1 MTVTRREFL
10 KISGAVGAGLA
21 LSPLAGPSQAA
32 EALKLTILYI
42 NDPHAHYLPYAEPG
56 VKGLI
61 GAFAKAQT
69 VFKEVQAR
77 NQADGRHT
85 LLFMAGDLLMG
96 TPFSTVFKGKL
107 GVTLM
112 NKMKFDAMTVGN
124 HDFDYGQD
132 NLLANLKPL
141 MEFPLLS
148 ANIRSGSGLNLFQG
162 VLNKK
167 YSDSNTK
174 IVIFGLTTTQ
184 TPTTTHPD
192 NVKGLVF
199 DDSIITAKGI
209 LQQASEKDLVIA
221 LTHIGVDE
229 DKRLAESCPRIDV
242 IVGGHSHTAI
252 FDPMK
257 VNQTIISQAGAY
269 TRYVGKL
276 DLDVMDGKITNYRGE
291 LIELRSTITEDREI
305 ASIIGQYEAKMD
317 VRLKQVIGKTEVF
330 LVGTR
335 SGVRSDNETNLGRL
349 IAYNMAEGSGSDIAI
364 LNGGAIRGSI
374 KEGEITSNDVYTAL
388 PFPNTVAKMNLSGE
402 DILAVLQ
409 RGADLEPGSGGKLQT
424 FGLTYRIDAGK
435 VRIDTIRGQPSDP
448 SKIYS
453 VATNDFLAAGGD
465 GYKVFKEKGKNLY
478 NSGPLPSDL
487 LINYIRE
494 NKVITQQLLDGL
506 K

>member
-10 KISGAVGAGLA
+10 AISGVVGASLA
-21 LSPLAGPSQAA
+21 LRSLADASQAA
-32 EALKLTILYI
+32 EALKLTILYM
-42 NDPHAHYLPYAEPG
+42 NDPHAHYLPYPESG
-56 VKGLI
+56 VEGLV

-69 VFKEVQAR
+69 VLKEVQAR
-77 NQADGRHT
+77 NQAEGRHT

-96 TPFSTVFKGKL
+96 TPFSTAFKGKL

-124 HDFDYGQD
+124 HDFDYGQN
-132 NLLANLKPL
+132 NLSGNLKPL
-141 MEFPLLS
+141 MGFPLLS
-148 ANIRSGSGLNLFQG
+148 ANTTTASGQNCFQG

-167 YSDSNTK
+167 YQDSNTK

-199 DDSIITAKGI
+199 EDSIITAKGI
-209 LQQASEKDLVIA
+209 LQRASEKDLVIA

-229 DKRLAESCPRIDV
+229 DKKLAELCPKVDV
-242 IVGGHSHTAI
+242 IIGGHSHTAI
-252 FDPMK
+252 FDPIK

-269 TRYVGKL
+269 ARYVGKL
-276 DLDVMDGKITNYRGE
+276 DLDVVDGKITNYRGE
-291 LIELRSTITEDREI
+291 LIELRSAIKEDREI
-305 ASIIGQYEAKMD
+305 ASIIAEYQAKMD
-317 VRLKQVIGKTEVF
+317 VRLNQVIGKTEVF

-335 SGVRSDNETNLGRL
+335 SSVRSDNETNLGRL
-349 IAYNMAEGSGSDIAI
+349 IAYNMAAGSRSDIAI

-374 KEGEITSNDVYTAL
+374 KDGEITSNDVYTAL
-388 PFPNTVAKMNLSGE
+388 PFPNTIAKMNLSGE
-402 DILAVLQ
+402 DIMAVLQ
-409 RGADLEPGSGGKLQT
+409 RGAELEPGSGGKLQT
-424 FGLTYRIDAGK
+424 FGLTYTIDAGK
-435 VRIDTIRGQPSDP
+435 VRIDTIRGLPFDP
-448 SKIYS
+448 GKVYS

-494 NKVITQQLLDGL
+494 NKVITQQLLDSL

>member
-1 MTVTRREFL
+1 
-10 KISGAVGAGLA
+10 
-21 LSPLAGPSQAA
+21 
-32 EALKLTILYI
+32 
-42 NDPHAHYLPYAEPG
+42 
-56 VKGLI
+56 
-61 GAFAKAQT
+61 
-69 VFKEVQAR
+69 
-77 NQADGRHT
+77 
-85 LLFMAGDLLMG
+85 MG

-132 NLLANLKPL
+132 NLLTNLKPF

-148 ANIRSGSGLNLFQG
+148 ANIKTASGHNLFQG

-174 IVIFGLTTTQ
+174 IVLFGLTTNQ

-229 DKRLAESCPRIDV
+229 DEKLAESCPKIDV
-242 IVGGHSHTAI
+242 IIGGHSHTAI
-252 FDPMK
+252 FDPIK

-269 TRYVGKL
+269 ARYVGKL
-276 DLDVMDGKITNYRGE
+276 DLDVMDGKITNYRGQ
-291 LIELRSTITEDREI
+291 LIELRSAITEDREI
-305 ASIIGQYEAKMD
+305 ASIIGEYEAKMD
-317 VRLKQVIGKTEVF
+317 VRLNQAIGKTEVF
-330 LVGTR
+330 LVGNRSSVR
-335 SGVRSDNETNLGRL
+335 SGNETNLGRL
-349 IAYNMAEGSGSDIAI
+349 IAYNMAAGSRSDIAI
-364 LNGGAIRGSI
+364 LNGGAIRGNI
-374 KEGEITSNDVYTAL
+374 KNGEITSNDVYTAL
-388 PFPNTVAKMNLSGE
+388 PFPDAVVKMNLSGE
-402 DILAVLQ
+402 DILTVLQ
-409 RGADLEPGSGGKLQT
+409 SGAELQPGSGGKLQT
-424 FGLTYRIDAGK
+424 SGLTYTIDAGK
-435 VRIDTIRGQPSDP
+435 VRIDTIRGQPFDP

-465 GYKVFKEKGKNLY
+465 GYKVFKEKGKDLY
-478 NSGPLPSDL
+478 NSGPLVSDL

-494 NKVITQQLLDGL
+494 NKVITQQLLDSL